1 MVFGEKRSLEY
12 GDSFASGTIT
22 FYDEPLHF
30 DLVACAFGFVDIPS
44 KLRLIKTM
52 HVLPY
57 FLP

>member
-1 MVFGEKRSLEY
+1 MVFDEKRSLEY

-52 HVLPY
+52 HVLP
-57 FLP
+57 